1 MLLYEI
7 NPFIRYANKSEFSPI
22 NDDVIT
28 YDCRLFYVFDGNCK
42 IYIEYEKH
50 IAEKGTLMLRGSRG
64 RSIALMLIK
73 K

>member
-28 YDCRLFYVFDGNCK
+28 YDCRLFMSLTVTAK
-42 IYIEYEKH
+42 YILSMKN
-50 IAEKGTLMLRGSRG
+50 ILR
-64 RSIALMLIK
+64 K
-73 K
+73 KELLCCGAVGDEVLL